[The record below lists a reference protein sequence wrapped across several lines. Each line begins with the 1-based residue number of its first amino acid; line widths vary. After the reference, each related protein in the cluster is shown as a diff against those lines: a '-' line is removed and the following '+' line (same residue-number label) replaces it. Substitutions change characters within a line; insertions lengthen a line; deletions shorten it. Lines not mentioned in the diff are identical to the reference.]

1 MIASATA
8 GAGQRRLQLENVV
21 IVSAARTAFGTFGGS
36 LKTVP
41 PVQLTSLIIGEV
53 MKRAGLGPDKIDSA
67 VFGHVIPRT
76 DENNLVARC
85 GGLAAGLPHEV
96 PCHTVIRGCGSGIE
110 SIIAGARQI
119 MLGEDEIVITGGV
132 ENMSMAPYLAKDARF
147 GLRMRDSA
155 LVDSCWEVLKDPI
168 TGLMMGQTAENIA
181 KRHGITRE
189 DQDKHALGSNQKALK
204 AIAEGKLKR
213 QIVPVEIKSRKGT
226 VVFDTDEHPKD
237 TTLEALGKLPA
248 AFVKED
254 GTVTAG
260 NASGINDGAAAI
272 IIMSETRA
280 KDEGIK
286 PLGRIVSYA
295 VAGVD
300 PAYMGYGPVPSSRKA
315 LERAGMA
322 VSDIDVWEINE
333 AFSAQYLYCERE
345 LGVDPERANL
355 WGGAVAYGHPV
366 GATGGRLIAT
376 ILEILAEQDATTG
389 CATLCIGGGQGV
401 AMIVERL

>member
-1 MIASATA
+1 M
-8 GAGQRRLQLENVV
+8 ENVV

-41 PVQLTSLIIGEV
+41 PVQLTTLIISEV
-53 MKRAGLGPDKIDSA
+53 LKRAGLEPGAVDA
-67 VFGHVIPRT
+67 CVFGHVIPRT

-85 GGLAAGLPHEV
+85 GGLAAGLPDTV

-110 SIIAGARQI
+110 SVIAGTRQI
-119 MLGEDEIVITGGV
+119 MLGEDEVVITGGV
-132 ENMSMAPYLAKDARF
+132 ENMSMAPYISKDARF
-147 GLRMRDSA
+147 GLRMKDSV
-155 LVDSCWEVLKDPI
+155 LTDTLWEVLKDPI

-181 KRHGITRE
+181 ERHGITRQE
-189 DQDKHALGSNQKALK
+189 QDEHALGSNQKALK
-204 AIAEGKLKR
+204 AIADGKLKA

-237 TTLEALGKLPA
+237 TNLETLGKLPP
-248 AFVKED
+248 AFKKEG

-260 NASGINDGAAAI
+260 NASGINDGAAAVI
-272 IIMSETRA
+272 LMSEKRA
-280 KDEGIK
+280 KAEGIS
-286 PLGRIVSYA
+286 PLGRVVSYA

-322 VSDIDVWEINE
+322 VSDIDLWEINE

-345 LGVDPERANL
+345 LGVDPDLTNI
-355 WGGAVAYGHPV
+355 WGGAVAFGHPV

-376 ILEILAEQDATTG
+376 ILEELKDADASLG